1 MSDWAIATRL
11 RPSPCCDSA
20 KTASAIA
27 SFFAEGRPPVE
38 PIADKARILLDFPD
52 KTYIGSFG
60 RDAKFEV
67 GIDADGFLLK
77 FVRGGEKKRTFELH
91 VHPRLMADIV
101 TELAEALRQHPIE
114 DGQQRERLLAGF
126 KEIEKAL
133 S

>member
-1 MSDWAIATRL
+1 M
-11 RPSPCCDSA
+11 
-20 KTASAIA
+20 
-27 SFFAEGRPPVE
+27 E

-67 GIDADGFLLK
+67 GIEADSFLLK
-77 FVRGGEKKRTFELH
+77 FVRGGENRRTLELN

-114 DGQQRERLLAGF
+114 DAQQRERLLAGF
-126 KEIEKAL
+126 KAIEKAL